1 MQNTTQLYKNL
12 LAADHSVESKLEVYD
27 RDGTEFVHTFTEE
40 EIVSMSTSR
49 SLFPENHPSVGG
61 TVSSEIDCELYVGD
75 VAIPRMAMLKPYVR
89 LTKGTTNSE
98 WLPKGVYWIDTRST
112 DYSSGKMTIHGYD
125 AMLKGEMQFA
135 PEQQVQDW
143 PRTDLQVLNGYTISG
158 RHHDGI
164 AQKLGVT
171 IQQSTLAMI
180 NKGYQ
185 VQFPGTVQGD
195 DENVKGAAY
204 TTREVLSYIGAMYCG
219 SWTIDEDGTLRL
231 VKLKPQ
237 EFETYLLVD
246 ESNNVITFADTGI
259 EIGA

>member
-1 MQNTTQLYKNL
+1 MQQVSATYTSL
-12 LAADHSVESKLEVYD
+12 LSSTHTVESKLEVWD
-27 RDGTEFVHTFTEE
+27 KDGTNLIHTFNEQ
-40 EIVSMSTSR
+40 EISSMSTTR
-49 SLFPENHPSVGG
+49 GLFANDTPSVGG
-61 TVSSEIDCELYVGD
+61 TVSCEIDCELYVGD

-89 LTKGTTNSE
+89 LTNGTTNSE

-112 DYSSGKMTIHGYD
+112 DYSSGKMTINGYD
-125 AMLKGEMQFA
+125 AMLKGETQFA

-204 TTREVLSYIGAMYCG
+204 TVREVLSYIGAMYCG

-231 VKLKPQ
+231 VKLKSAQ
-237 EFETYLLVD
+237 ADTNYLIT
-246 ESNNVITFADTGI
+246 ENGEAITFGGTRILVG
-259 EIGA
+259 